1 MNSVEVQLIK
11 NSWKMLRSID
21 PLIIG
26 DVFYTKLFFDFP
38 QVKSMF
44 KNSKEEQSKKLI
56 GMLNVI
62 VGRLDRLNELAEEI
76 AALAVRH
83 VGYGVK
89 LHHYKAVG
97 AALLWTLQQGLGPDW
112 SSDMALAWEKC
123 FGALADNMIKT
134 AYPEFVENL
143 QNCF

>member
-1 MNSVEVQLIK
+1 
-11 NSWKMLRSID
+11 MLRSVD
-21 PLIIG
+21 PFIIG
-26 DVFYTKLFFDFP
+26 DAFYSKLFFDYP
-38 QVKSMF
+38 QVKNMF

-62 VGRLDRLNELAEEI
+62 VGRLDRLGELSEEI

-83 VGYGVK
+83 VHYGVRP
-89 LHHYKAVG
+89 HHYKAVG

-112 SSDMALAWEKC
+112 NSDIALAWEKC
-123 FGALADNMIKT
+123 FGVLADNMIKI
-134 AYPEFVENL
+134 AYPEFVENV